1 MKNLFIPYE
10 QAMTLKELG
19 FDEPCFGCCFHNN
32 KNVVE
37 YNSDGVPF
45 NHNNRK
51 TRISAPLY
59 QQAFDWLREKHK
71 LHGEPTSCYKLNAQN
86 NPCGN
91 EWQIYTYELSK
102 LEDGKCDEEVYVD
115 YEIARLECLK
125 KLILILKN
133 NQ

>member
-19 FDEPCFGCCFHNN
+19 FDEPCFGFQSKINDLIICNTNGKLNEDAGECL
-32 KNVVE
+32 
-37 YNSDGVPF
+37 VP
-45 NHNNRK
+45 
-51 TRISAPLY
+51 IY

-102 LEDGKCDEEVYVD
+102 LEDGKCDEEVYAD

-125 KLILILKN
+125 KLILILKTK
-133 NQ
+133 Q